1 MFYLQQSMLKID
13 SSANRRNTTAHR
25 YAAQVRKSLQRCDS
39 MRGRWL
45 EIAEHL
51 EWQHGSGEI
60 ATVRRRSRQHLNPQT
75 ELGW

>member
-13 SSANRRNTTAHR
+13 SSANRRNTTTHQ
-25 YAAQVRKSLQRCDS
+25 YAALVRTSLQPCDP

-51 EWQHGSGEI
+51 GRQHGSEEI
-60 ATVRRRSRQHLNPQT
+60 ATVRRRSRQHLDRQA